1 MVVRTPARPIDA
13 CVLILVA
20 GAGCALSHSP
30 PEERPDGGP
39 TPDVSC
45 TGDGLV
51 HTIAD
56 PCMSD
61 SGSTAIDD
69 ALEIY
74 CCGGVVRLCL
84 SREDCPW
91 RDACVVETASC
102 STAGLVS
109 ELMAEAHCDLFEG
122 NTQYWCAGG
131 VAQLNP

>member
-1 MVVRTPARPIDA
+1 MSERRFDVCA
-13 CVLILVA
+13 LVFLA
-20 GAGCALSHSP
+20 FQGCALSHSP
-30 PEERPDGGP
+30 PEELPDGGP
-39 TPDVSC
+39 DPEVSC
-45 TGDGLV
+45 AGNGLV

-84 SREDCPW
+84 SKEDCPW
-91 RDACVVETASC
+91 RSGCGVVTVSSC
-102 STAGLVS
+102 STAGLRD

-122 NTQYWCAGG
+122 NHQYWCASGI
-131 VAQLNP
+131 AQLNP